1 MMNRQVEEYIF
12 DHLGLESSVL
22 NELYRYTHLNVLYP
36 GMISGHEQGRLL
48 SMLSHM
54 VNPQQI
60 LEIGTF
66 TGYSAI
72 CLAEGMKP
80 DGRLHTIERDDEI
93 AGIAAIFFEKAGIAD
108 RVVLHIGDALEIIPN
123 LDIVFD
129 LVFIDAA
136 KKQYLDYY
144 LAVFD
149 KVKPGGYILVDNILW
164 YGKVADPKE
173 QDETTKELRRFND
186 FIRDD
191 VRIEKSII
199 QNRDGLFIIQ
209 KGNFIQFCN
218 L

>member
-1 MMNRQVEEYIF
+1 MNSQVEEYIF
-12 DHLGLESSVL
+12 EHIGLENSVL
-22 NELYRYTHLNVLYP
+22 SELYRYTHLNVLYP

-48 SMLSHM
+48 SMLSHLA
-54 VNPQQI
+54 NPAQI

-80 DGRLHTIERDDEI
+80 DGRLHTIEQDDEN
-93 AGIAAIFFEKAGIAD
+93 ADVASAFFEKAGLAD
-108 RVVLHIGDALEIIPN
+108 RVVLHVGDALQIIPN

-144 LAVFD
+144 QAVFD

-164 YGKVADPKE
+164 YGKVANPKE
-173 QDETTKELRRFND
+173 QDETTCQLRHFND
-186 FIRDD
+186 FIREDT
-191 VRIEKSII
+191 RIEKAII
-199 QNRDGLFIIQ
+199 QNRDGLFILR
-209 KGNFIQFCN
+209 K

>member
-1 MMNRQVEEYIF
+1 MNSQVEEYIF
-12 DHLGLESSVL
+12 EHIGLENSVL
-22 NELYRYTHLNVLYP
+22 NELYRYTHLNVPYP

-48 SMLSHM
+48 SMLSHLA
-54 VNPQQI
+54 NPAQI

-80 DGRLHTIERDDEI
+80 DGRLHTIEQDDEI
-93 AGIAAIFFEKAGIAD
+93 ADVASAFFEKAGLAD
-108 RVVLHIGDALEIIPN
+108 RIVLHVGDALEIIPS

-144 LAVFD
+144 QAVFD

-164 YGKVADPKE
+164 YGKVANPKE
-173 QDETTKELRRFND
+173 QDETTCQLRRFND
-186 FIRDD
+186 FIREDT
-191 VRIEKSII
+191 RIEKAII
-199 QNRDGLFIIQ
+199 QNRDGLFILR
-209 KGNFIQFCN
+209 K